1 MLPKHLLQCVL
12 FLGVED
18 GGQFSPRAT
27 GFVVSIQHDDK
38 VGFRYLVT
46 AEHVVQRAMQGGQN
60 LWVRSNRKDGSVMQ
74 SEFSAAEWCFHPNNA
89 IEPADVAVCTIDFA
103 LEEEFSVVPLSGT
116 TAVAAT
122 PDIMKRLHMG
132 LGDEL
137 VIAGLFRSHYGQH
150 RNIPIIR
157 MGNISM
163 MPGERIWTKIGSLT
177 AYLVETRSIG
187 GLSGSPVFVNRSPMQ
202 IVDGKSKWSEGG
214 QLYLLGLM
222 HGHFDIQNINDDV
235 EVEAGTRG
243 INTGI
248 GIVVPVEK
256 ILETINQPKLV
267 ARRNAIVDQMRTA
280 QGTEESGNGS
290 TETI

>member
-1 MLPKHLLQCVL
+1 
-12 FLGVED
+12 
-18 GGQFSPRAT
+18 
-27 GFVVSIQHDDK
+27 
-38 VGFRYLVT
+38 
-46 AEHVVQRAMQGGQN
+46 
-60 LWVRSNRKDGSVMQ
+60 MQ
-74 SEFSAAEWCFHPNNA
+74 SEFSAAEWFFHPNNA
-89 IEPADVAVCTIDFA
+89 IEPADIAVCAINFA
-103 LEEEFSVVPLSGT
+103 LEEEFSVVPLSGPS
-116 TAVAAT
+116 AVAAT
-122 PDIMKRLHMG
+122 PDIMKRLHIG

-150 RNIPIIR
+150 RNIPIVRI
-157 MGNISM
+157 GNISM
-163 MPGERIWTKIGSLT
+163 MPGEPIWTKIGSLT

-235 EVEAGTRG
+235 EVETGTHG

-256 ILETINQPKLV
+256 ILEIINQPKLV
-267 ARRNAIVDQMRTA
+267 ARRNAIVDQMQTA
-280 QGTEESGNGS
+280 QGTEESGDESGYS
-290 TETI
+290 